1 MSPLFNH
8 LLIPLLVAIFLALN
22 MGGSGTS
29 PSFSVAYGA
38 NIVRKSLIPGL
49 FGIMVFLGAILAG
62 KATATTIGKDII
74 EPGLMSHYLVSIILF
89 SVAISLL
96 LANLLG
102 IPQSTS
108 QSTVLALSGAAVYFN
123 VLNTHKLF
131 IEIIPTWF
139 ITPIASYI
147 ICYLIGKFIYKPIRR
162 KGYFTYKNISR
173 HPLIKAFIIIMALY
187 VSFTIGAN
195 NVANASGPIASMV
208 MNELKIIPAG
218 ENFILIMLLS
228 TFVVAPSFGI
238 GSSVFG
244 KKVLENTGKGIVL
257 FGPVE
262 AIVISFVTGT
272 ILLVVSITKGIPT
285 SLVQLNTAGIIG
297 IGVAKLGYKNI
308 FKKTEVNRFFL
319 MWIIAPVIA
328 FSMSI
333 FLTCLAHHFGL
344 L

>member
-1 MSPLFNH
+1 
-8 LLIPLLVAIFLALN
+8 

-49 FGIMVFLGAILAG
+49 FGIMVFLGAVLAG
-62 KATATTIGKDII
+62 KATATTMGKNII
-74 EPGLMSHYLVSIILF
+74 DPLLMNHYLVSIILF

-108 QSTVLALSGAAVYFN
+108 QSTVLALSGAAIYFD
-123 VLNTHKLF
+123 VLNTQKLF

-139 ITPIASYI
+139 ITPVASFI
-147 ICYLIGKFIYKPIRR
+147 ICFLAGKYIYKPIRR

-187 VSFTIGAN
+187 VSFSIGAN

-208 MNELKIIPAG
+208 LNELRIKPTG
-218 ENFILIMLLS
+218 DSFVLVMLLS
-228 TFVVAPSFGI
+228 TFIVAPSFGI
-238 GSSVFG
+238 GSSIFG
-244 KKVLENTGKGIVL
+244 KKILENTGKGIVL
-257 FGPVE
+257 FGPAE
-262 AIVISFVTGT
+262 AIIISFVTAS
-272 ILLVVSITKGIPT
+272 ILLIVSVTRGIPT

-297 IGVAKLGYKNI
+297 IGVAKFGYKNI
-308 FKKTEVNRFFL
+308 LRKTEVNKFFL
-319 MWIIAPVIA
+319 VWLIAPVIA
-328 FSMSI
+328 FILS
-333 FLTCLAHHFGL
+333 FLLTFLFHHKGL
-344 L
+344 IPTE